1 LEEEPKRFEFQYG
14 VILLKTRRFQPL
26 MDRLGRYKISKPV
39 GWVLL
44 YLMPVVAAIGLFV
57 FLTNVVVLFSPVVHQ
72 VGTAVRSISPLAYLG
87 LPGLNPY
94 LPIIDGWA
102 ALLVAM
108 IIHEGAH
115 GVVARSL
122 GFPVKSSGL
131 LFFLILPIG
140 AFVEVDEGSLKAA
153 KSRDSGRV
161 LAAGAGVN
169 FVLGVVFLLLLFN
182 VVSTMTPAAHGLGIT
197 RVLTASPAAS
207 AGITPGDIVVAV
219 NGIHY
224 DDGLQFLN
232 STWYRPGEVVNVS
245 LWRQGR
251 IIVIPSLTLGSNP
264 SNSSLGY
271 FGFNDISYS
280 DLQGT
285 VSAYTRSFFS
295 RPITY
300 FCLPTFPR
308 CENVVPF
315 SDQLSPFYS
324 SPYGSWLVPTAS
336 LLYWFFFLNFNLA
349 IFNALPIYPLD
360 GGQAFQAGLKGLAGG
375 RLSEKALMSV
385 TAGTTLATVAVV
397 LSLPLAAY
405 LNLI

>member
-26 MDRLGRYKISKPV
+26 MDRLGRYRVSKPV
-39 GWVLL
+39 GWALL
-44 YLMPVVAAIGLFV
+44 YLMPAAAAIGLFV
-57 FLTNVVVLFSPVVHQ
+57 FLTNVYVLLSPVVHQ

-108 IIHEGAH
+108 IVHEGAH

-131 LFFLILPIG
+131 LFFLFLPIG

-153 KSRDSGRV
+153 RARDSGRV

-182 VVSTMTPAAHGLGIT
+182 VVSTMAPAAHGLGIT
-197 RVLTASPAAS
+197 TVATNSPAAG
-207 AGITPGDIVVAV
+207 AGISPGDFVLAV

-224 DDGLQFLN
+224 TNGLQFLN
-232 STWYRPGEVVNVS
+232 STWYKPGEVVNVT
-245 LWRQGR
+245 LWREGR
-251 IIVIPSLTLGSNP
+251 PMTISGITLGTNP
-264 SNSSLGY
+264 LNASLGY

-285 VSAYTRSFFS
+285 ASAYTRSFFT

-308 CENVVPF
+308 CQSVVPF
-315 SDQLSPFYS
+315 SDQLAPFFS
-324 SPYGSWLVPTAS
+324 SPYGSWLAPTAS
-336 LLYWFFFLNFNLA
+336 LFYWFFFLNFNLA

-360 GGQAFQAGLKGLAGG
+360 GGQAFQVGLKGLAGG
-375 RLSEKALMSV
+375 RLSEKALMSI
-385 TAGTTLATVAVV
+385 TAGTTLAMVAVV